1 MFEQD
6 IAGAGAGRIADV
18 FRFAAGGGVL
28 EGEVS
33 AARLGRLS
41 DQLAADEGVIGW
53 RLSGSVDAESRSRL
67 DLVVSGRLVLR
78 CQRCL
83 GGLDWDLA
91 IETALLPVRAG
102 QDLPED
108 ELENDEVDSFEVDG
122 DGGLDVLSL
131 VEDEIILALPI
142 APRHAD
148 CRMPEGAG
156 ADGGVRREL
165 PFAALA
171 DLRGKGI
178 L

>member
-6 IAGAGAGRIADV
+6 IAGMGACRIADV
-18 FRFAAGGGVL
+18 FGFAAGGGTL
-28 EGEVS
+28 EGEVPV
-33 AARLGRLS
+33 ARLIRLA
-41 DQLAADEGVIGW
+41 DQLAAIEGGVCW
-53 RLSGSVDAESRSRL
+53 RLSGSLDTEGRPRL
-67 DLVVSGRLVLR
+67 DLAVNGRLALL

-83 GGLDWDLA
+83 GRLDWDLA
-91 IETALLPVRAG
+91 IGTALLPVRAG

-108 ELENDEVDSFEVDG
+108 DLEDDEADVLEVDG
-122 DGGLDVLSL
+122 SGEFDVLSQ

-148 CRMPEGAG
+148 CGMPEAEES
-156 ADGGVRREL
+156 DGSERGQK

-171 DLRGKGI
+171 GLRGKEI